1 MVQPLMVHLWVKL
14 SACVKDLG
22 NRQQAAFRHLTTCF
36 CLRSL
41 SRSVPGGLRPVTAH
55 EHGALGG
62 QRAQTT
68 PSPDRHS
75 VGKRKAGAELGQR
88 AGAGW
93 LPEDA
98 SPPLKQKE
106 SWGPEPHLLTPGF
119 IQLRPLNLPQE
130 ASIYSSR
137 LRKKIRQSLSYY
149 CYKTTNTNLGDN
161 IA

>member
-88 AGAGW
+88 ACLLRHAAAEGR
-93 LPEDA
+93 
-98 SPPLKQKE
+98 
-106 SWGPEPHLLTPGF
+106 LTPSALL
-119 IQLRPLNLPQE
+119 LRSCTHWPNSRSGHALSLTLPQ
-130 ASIYSSR
+130 
-137 LRKKIRQSLSYY
+137 RKEVKGPV
-149 CYKTTNTNLGDN
+149 CF
-161 IA
+161 